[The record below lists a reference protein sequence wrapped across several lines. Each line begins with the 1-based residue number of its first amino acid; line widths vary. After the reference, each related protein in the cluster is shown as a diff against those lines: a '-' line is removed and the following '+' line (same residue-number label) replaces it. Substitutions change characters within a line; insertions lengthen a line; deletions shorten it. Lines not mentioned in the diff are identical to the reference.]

1 MPYDPDNPP
10 AKTKNLSDKKSR
22 QFVHVFNDCWKEN
35 KDDAKCHAMAWGVAG
50 KRAAAIAERVA
61 QTVIAFDCPKGWEK
75 TDEGCKIKGP
85 GDEWKYYYPDESP
98 GKERQKEE
106 PKPEQS
112 DRSKMRRKQFDDDF
126 GGKEKK
132 ETPAPAKPLPEAEAK
147 QKVHE
152 TLSKILDSQDDMA
165 TANTAGRILGKAHDE
180 VKKLNEKAKTSD
192 LSDDDKANIQR
203 HRQMVDGVMSYLG
216 KRGITKIP
224 GMGKLPAAAP
234 APARMAAM
242 AERVAKV
249 SLDDKDVLREIEEVV
264 EKSDD
269 IDELYTSLMRDIHA
283 EEDLGDHRKSLEDLL
298 EHLTRLRKE
307 VGEAVERLGQKLHEM
322 N

>member
-106 PKPEQS
+106 PKPEHS
-112 DRSKMRRKQFDDDF
+112 DRSQMRRNHQTHGHAITHGPVERAD
-126 GGKEKK
+126 
-132 ETPAPAKPLPEAEAK
+132 
-147 QKVHE
+147 
-152 TLSKILDSQDDMA
+152 
-165 TANTAGRILGKAHDE
+165 GRIVHGAIEDF
-180 VKKLNEKAKTSD
+180 
-192 LSDDDKANIQR
+192 AN
-203 HRQMVDGVMSYLG
+203 
-216 KRGITKIP
+216 
-224 GMGKLPAAAP
+224 
-234 APARMAAM
+234 
-242 AERVAKV
+242 
-249 SLDDKDVLREIEEVV
+249 
-264 EKSDD
+264 
-269 IDELYTSLMRDIHA
+269 
-283 EEDLGDHRKSLEDLL
+283 
-298 EHLTRLRKE
+298 
-307 VGEAVERLGQKLHEM
+307 
-322 N
+322 